1 MGDEVTGSALARWD
15 QVTHRAKLQ
24 AGREALAQ
32 LLADRRLDRGR
43 PLTGVELELDLLERN
58 GDPAF
63 VNEAVLQYL
72 HTTGDEEAL
81 YSAQHELG
89 AFNIELNLPPR
100 MLDGAGISWYE
111 SDLAAVLSEV
121 REAADKAGV
130 YCCPIGTMPT
140 LFTDHIG
147 IEALS
152 SARRYRVLN
161 DEIMAARGEDVHIDI
176 AGAESISYFSS
187 TIAPESANTSVQFHL
202 QVDPEDFHRYWN
214 TAQALAGVQV
224 ALGANSPYLFGRQ
237 LWAETRIVL
246 FEQGTDT
253 RRAAERVAGAMPRA
267 WFGERWIDSA
277 LDLFDENYRHFA
289 PLLPLC
295 VAEDPLAVV
304 ADGGVPS
311 LQELRYHNGTIY
323 RWNRPVYDV
332 RAGRPHLRVEN
343 RVLPAGPTPVD
354 ICANMA
360 LFYGLVAYFAEC
372 DEQLADRLDFSD
384 AAANFHAAARHGVQA
399 DQFWPGR
406 GRVPVRELMLE
417 ELLPLAAEGLS
428 SLGVV
433 RRDADRF
440 LTVIEQRCRRGVNGA
455 SWQVARVQVAEHRQR
470 LERADALRA
479 MVLDYTAQSADGRP
493 VHEWEV

>member
-1 MGDEVTGSALARWD
+1 MGDEVSGSALAHWN
-15 QVTHRAKLQ
+15 QSAYRAKLQ

-43 PLTGVELELDLLERN
+43 PLTGIELELDLLERS

-63 VNEAVLQYL
+63 ANEAVLQYL
-72 HTTGDEEAL
+72 HTTVDEEAL

-100 MLDGAGISWYE
+100 MLDGAGVSWYE
-111 SDLAAVLSEV
+111 SDLAVILSEV

-130 YCCPIGTMPT
+130 HCCPIGTMPT
-140 LFTDHIG
+140 LFTGHMRIDS
-147 IEALS
+147 LS
-152 SARRYRVLN
+152 SAKRYRVLN
-161 DEIMAARGEDVHIDI
+161 DGIMAARGEDVHIDI
-176 AGAESISYFSS
+176 TGAESVDFSCPN
-187 TIAPESANTSVQFHL
+187 IAPESANTSVQFHL
-202 QVDPEDFHRYWN
+202 QVDPDGFHRYWN
-214 TAQALAGVQV
+214 TAQALAGIQV

-253 RRAAERVAGAMPRA
+253 RRADERAAGAMPRA

-295 VAEDPLAVV
+295 GNEDPLAVV

-311 LQELRYHNGTIY
+311 LQELRFHNGTIY
-323 RWNRPVYDV
+323 RWNRPVYDI

-360 LFYGLVAYFAEC
+360 LFYGLTVYFAER
-372 DEQLADRLDFSD
+372 DEQLSDGLDFAD
-384 AAANFHAAARHGVQA
+384 ATANFHAAARHGIQA
-399 DQFWPGR
+399 DQVWPGR
-406 GRVPVRELMLE
+406 GRVPARTLVLE
-417 ELLPLAAEGLS
+417 ELLPLAAEGLA

-433 RRDADRF
+433 RGDAERF
-440 LTVIEQRCRRGVNGA
+440 LGVIEQRCRRGVNGA

-470 LERADALRA
+470 LERGDALRA
-479 MVLDYTAQSADGRP
+479 MVLDYAAQSADGRP

>member
-1 MGDEVTGSALARWD
+1 MGDEVSGPALARWD
-15 QVTHRAKLQ
+15 QSAYQAKLQ

-43 PLTGVELELDLLERN
+43 PLTGIELELDLLERN

-63 VNEAVLQYL
+63 ANETVLQYL
-72 HTTGDEEAL
+72 HTEGDEEAL

-100 MLDGAGISWYE
+100 LLDGAGISWYE
-111 SDLAAVLSEV
+111 SDLAVVLSEV
-121 REAADKAGV
+121 REAAGKAGV

-140 LFTDHIG
+140 LFTDHMG
-147 IEALS
+147 VNTLS
-152 SARRYRVLN
+152 SAKRYRVLN

-176 AGAESISYFSS
+176 AGAEAVDFSCPN
-187 TIAPESANTSVQFHL
+187 IAPESANTSVQFHL
-202 QVDPEDFHRYWN
+202 QVTPEDFHRYWN
-214 TAQALAGVQV
+214 TAQALAGIQI

-237 LWAETRIVL
+237 LWAETRIIL

-253 RRAAERVAGAMPRA
+253 RHAAERAAGAMPRA
-267 WFGERWIDSA
+267 WFGERWIDSV

-295 VAEDPLAVV
+295 DAEDPLAVV
-304 ADGGVPS
+304 TGGGVPS
-311 LQELRYHNGTIY
+311 LQELRFHNGTIY
-323 RWNRPVYDV
+323 RWNRPVYDI
-332 RAGRPHLRVEN
+332 RSGRPHLRVEN
-343 RVLPAGPTPVD
+343 RVLPAGPTPID

-360 LFYGLVAYFAEC
+360 LFYGLTVYFADR
-372 DEQLADRLDFSD
+372 DEQLADRLDFAE
-384 AAANFHAAARHGVQA
+384 AAANFRTAARHGIHA
-399 DQFWPGR
+399 DQVWPGR
-406 GRVPVRELMLE
+406 GRVPARELVV
-417 ELLPLAAEGLS
+417 ELLPLAAEGLA

-433 RRDADRF
+433 RRDAERF
-440 LTVIEQRCRRGVNGA
+440 LAVIEQRCRRGVNGA
-455 SWQVARVQVAEHRQR
+455 SWQVARVRVAEHRER

-479 MVLDYTAQSADGRP
+479 MVLDYAAQSADGRP

>member
-1 MGDEVTGSALARWD
+1 MGDEVSGSTLAHWD
-15 QVTHRAKLQ
+15 QTAYQAKLQ

-43 PLTGVELELDLLERN
+43 PLTGIELELDLLEHN

-63 VNEAVLQYL
+63 ANEAVLQYL

-100 MLDGAGISWYE
+100 MLDGAGLSWYE
-111 SDLAAVLSEV
+111 SDLATVLSEV

-130 YCCPIGTMPT
+130 RCCPIGTMPT
-140 LFTDHIG
+140 LFTDHMG
-147 IEALS
+147 IDALS
-152 SARRYRVLN
+152 SAERYRVLN
-161 DEIMAARGEDVHIDI
+161 EEIMAARGEDLHIDI
-176 AGAESISYFSS
+176 SGAESVRFSS
-187 TIAPESANTSVQFHL
+187 ANIAPEAANTSVQFHL
-202 QVDPEDFHRYWN
+202 QVSPEDFARYWN
-214 TAQALAGVQV
+214 TAQALAGIQV

-237 LWAETRIVL
+237 LWAETRIAL

-253 RRAAERVAGAMPRA
+253 RHAAQRAAGAMPRA

-295 VAEDPLAVV
+295 APEDPLGVV
-304 ADGGVPS
+304 GDGGVPS

-323 RWNRPVYDV
+323 RWNRPVYDI

-360 LFYGLVAYFAEC
+360 LFYGLLAHFAES
-372 DEQLADRLDFSD
+372 DEQLSDRLGFDQ
-384 AAANFHAAARHGVQA
+384 AAANFVTAARHGVQA
-399 DQFWPGR
+399 DQVWPGR
-406 GRVPVRELMLE
+406 GRVPARELVV
-417 ELLPLAAEGLS
+417 ELLPTAAEGLA
-428 SLGVV
+428 SLGVAGG
-433 RRDADRF
+433 DAERF
-440 LTVIEQRCRRGVNGA
+440 LGVIEQRCRRGVNGA

-470 LERADALRA
+470 LERFEALRA

>member
-1 MGDEVTGSALARWD
+1 MGDEVSGSALAHWD
-15 QVTHRAKLQ
+15 QSAYRAKLQ

-32 LLADRRLDRGR
+32 LLADRRLDRDR
-43 PLTGVELELDLLERN
+43 PLTGLELELDLLEHN

-63 VNEAVLQYL
+63 ANEAVLQYL

-111 SDLAAVLSEV
+111 SDLAAALAEV
-121 REAADKAGV
+121 REAAGKAGV

-140 LFTDHIG
+140 LFTEHMDV
-147 IEALS
+147 ESLS
-152 SARRYRVLN
+152 SAERYRVLN
-161 DEIMAARGEDVHIDI
+161 DGIMAARGEDLRIDI
-176 AGAESISYFSS
+176 TGAESVDYSCAN
-187 TIAPESANTSVQFHL
+187 IAPESANTSVQFHL
-202 QVDPEDFHRYWN
+202 QVAPERFHRYWN
-214 TAQALAGVQV
+214 TAQALAGVQI

-253 RRAAERVAGAMPRA
+253 RRADQRRAGAMPRA
-267 WFGERWIDSA
+267 WFGERWIDSV
-277 LDLFDENYRHFA
+277 LDLFDENYKHFA

-295 VAEDPLAVV
+295 DPEDPLAV
-304 ADGGVPS
+304 AASGGVPV
-311 LQELRYHNGTIY
+311 LRELRFHNGSIY
-323 RWNRPVYDV
+323 RWNRPVYDI
-332 RAGRPHLRVEN
+332 RSGRPHLRVEN

-360 LFYGLVAYFAEC
+360 LFYGLMAHFAERG
-372 DEQLADRLDFSD
+372 EQLSDELDFAS
-384 AAANFHAAARHGVQA
+384 ATANFRAAARHGIQA
-399 DQFWPGR
+399 DQVWPGR
-406 GRVPVRELMLE
+406 GRVPVRKLVLE
-417 ELLPLAAEGLS
+417 ELLPLAAEGLAS
-428 SLGVV
+428 MGVV

-440 LTVIEQRCRRGVNGA
+440 LDVIEQRCRRGVNGA

-470 LERADALRA
+470 LERFDALRA
-479 MVLDYTAQSADGRP
+479 MVLDYAAQAADGRP

>member
-1 MGDEVTGSALARWD
+1 MGDEVSGSALAHWD
-15 QVTHRAKLQ
+15 QSAYRAKLQ

-43 PLTGVELELDLLERN
+43 PLTGIELELDLLERN
-58 GDPAF
+58 GEPAF
-63 VNEAVLQYL
+63 ANEAVLQYL

-100 MLDGAGISWYE
+100 MLDGAGLSWYE
-111 SDLAAVLSEV
+111 SDLAVVLSEV

-130 YCCPIGTMPT
+130 HCCPIGTMPT

-147 IEALS
+147 VEALS
-152 SARRYRVLN
+152 AAERYRVLN
-161 DEIMAARGEDVHIDI
+161 DEIMAARGEDLHIDI
-176 AGAESISYFSS
+176 AGAESVRYSCAN
-187 TIAPESANTSVQFHL
+187 IAPESANTSVQFHL
-202 QVDPEDFHRYWN
+202 QVDPEDFPRYWN
-214 TAQALAGVQV
+214 TAQAIAGVQV
-224 ALGANSPYLFGRQ
+224 AVGANSPYLFGRQ
-237 LWAETRIVL
+237 LWAETRIAL

-253 RRAAERVAGAMPRA
+253 RQAAQRAAGAMPRA

-295 VAEDPLAVV
+295 HAEDPLEVL

-360 LFYGLVAYFAEC
+360 LFYGLLAHFAESG
-372 DEQLADRLDFSD
+372 EPLSDRLDFAD
-384 AAANFHAAARHGVQA
+384 AAANFTAAARHGVQA
-399 DQFWPGR
+399 DQVWPGR
-406 GRVPVRELMLE
+406 GRVPARELVA
-417 ELLPLAAEGLS
+417 ELLPAAAEGLA
-428 SLGVV
+428 SLGVSTG
-433 RRDADRF
+433 DADRF
-440 LTVIEQRCRRGVNGA
+440 LGVIEQRCRRGVNGA

-470 LERADALRA
+470 LERFDALRA
-479 MVLDYTAQSADGRP
+479 MVLDYAAQSADGRP